1 MVQTTNQKFSLAND
15 DILQPETPLV
25 ILVVEAGEAGEAEA
39 SSAFR
44 IMGIQ

>member
-1 MVQTTNQKFSLAND
+1 MVKTTNQKFSLAND

-25 ILVVEAGEAGEAEA
+25 ILVVEAGEAEA
-39 SSAFR
+39 SFAFR